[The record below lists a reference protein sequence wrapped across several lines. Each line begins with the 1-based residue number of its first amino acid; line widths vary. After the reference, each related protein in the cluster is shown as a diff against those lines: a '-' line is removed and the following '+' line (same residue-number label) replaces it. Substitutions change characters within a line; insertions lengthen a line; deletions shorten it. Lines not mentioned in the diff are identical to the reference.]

1 MKRYRTAALAVAL
14 FVCVGLPVGCATISA
29 WLSPPIRCD
38 RLTLTTERDPG
49 ASLPVVA
56 ARCGS
61 RLVWRDVCRSP
72 DVSQGWL
79 YCDGVRSV
87 AIAGD
92 VTRSAQ

>member
-1 MKRYRTAALAVAL
+1 MSRPFELVLSAVVGLLLAVTVA
-14 FVCVGLPVGCATISA
+14 GCLS
-29 WLSPPIRCD
+29 WLNPDRCD
-38 RLTLTTERDPG
+38 HLKLTTERDPG
-49 ASLPVVA
+49 TSLPVIA

-61 RLVWRDVCRSP
+61 RLVWRDVCRNADISG
-72 DVSQGWL
+72 GWL